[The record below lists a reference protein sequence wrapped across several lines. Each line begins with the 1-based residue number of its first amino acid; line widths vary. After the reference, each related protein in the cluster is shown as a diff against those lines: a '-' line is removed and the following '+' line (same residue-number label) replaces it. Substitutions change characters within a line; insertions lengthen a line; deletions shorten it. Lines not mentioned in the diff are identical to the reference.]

1 MKKKILFLDL
11 DGTLLNDEKQ
21 ITQGNRV
28 ALRKALEAGHK
39 VVIATGRAMASAV
52 KQNLQLGLTEPGC
65 YIIAYN
71 GGMILDSHTGQII
84 FQKMLPGDL
93 AFRIMQTAK
102 SQGVH
107 IQTYDAEGVVL
118 EPWAVDAGLEHYCN
132 GSKLTYRVVEDLAE
146 ELRKDVPKVLA
157 IDLHDRRPMEALS
170 ETVMQAFGQWVDCY
184 FSCAEYLEI
193 VPKGVNKGN
202 AIVWMCQKLGIDI
215 ADSIACGDADND
227 LAMIR
232 TAGIGV
238 AMANGTDEAKA
249 SADYITEQ
257 DNNHD
262 GIAEVVEKFLLHQN

>member
-11 DGTLLNDEKQ
+11 DGTLLNDAKQ
-21 ITQGNRV
+21 ITQGNRD
-28 ALRKALEAGHK
+28 ALQKALDAGHK
-39 VVIATGRAMASAV
+39 VVIATGRATASAV
-52 KQNLQLGLTEPGC
+52 KQNLQLGLTGPGC

-71 GGMILDSHTGQII
+71 GGMILDSHSGQIL
-84 FQKMLPGDL
+84 FQKLLPGAL
-93 AFRIMQTAK
+93 AFQIMQLAK
-102 SQGVH
+102 AQGVH
-107 IQTYDAEGVVL
+107 IQTYDAEGVLL
-118 EPWAVDAGLEHYCN
+118 ESWAVNEKLEHYCN
-132 GSKLTYRVVEDLAE
+132 GSKLPYRAVEDLAE
-146 ELRKDVPKVLA
+146 ELKQDVPKVLA
-157 IDLHDRRPMEALS
+157 IDLCDRKPMETLS
-170 ETVMQAFGQWVDCY
+170 ETVMQKFGQWVDCY

-202 AIVWMCQKLGIDI
+202 AITWMCRKLGIDI

-249 SADYITEQ
+249 AANYITEQ

-262 GIAEVVEKFLLHQN
+262 GIAEVVEKFLLP

>member
-11 DGTLLNDEKQ
+11 DGTLLNDAKQ
-21 ITQGNRV
+21 ITQGNRD
-28 ALRKALEAGHK
+28 ALRKALAAGHK

-52 KQNLQLGLTEPGC
+52 KQNLLLGLTCPGC

-84 FQKMLPGDL
+84 FQKLLPGDL
-93 AFRIMQTAK
+93 ALQIMQLGRE
-102 SQGVH
+102 QNVH
-107 IQTYDAEGVVL
+107 IQTYDEDSVVL
-118 EPWAVDAGLEHYCN
+118 ESWAVNEKLEHYCN
-132 GSKLTYRVVEDLAE
+132 GSKLPYRVAEDLTE
-146 ELRKDVPKVLA
+146 ELKRDVPKVLA
-157 IDLHDRRPMEALS
+157 IDLHDRQPMEVLS
-170 ETVMQAFGQWVDCY
+170 EAVIQKFGQQVDCY

-202 AIVWMCQKLGIDI
+202 AITWMCRKLGIDI

-227 LAMIR
+227 LTMIR

-238 AMANGTDEAKA
+238 AMANGTDEAKTA
-249 SADYITEQ
+249 ANYITEH

-262 GIAEVVEKFLLHQN
+262 GIAEVVEKFLLS